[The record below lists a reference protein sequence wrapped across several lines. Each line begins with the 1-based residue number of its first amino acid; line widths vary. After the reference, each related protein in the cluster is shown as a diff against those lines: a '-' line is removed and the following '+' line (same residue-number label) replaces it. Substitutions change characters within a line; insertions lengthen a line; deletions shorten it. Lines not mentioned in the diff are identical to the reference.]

1 MTKKNPLYLTP
12 EGKAKIEAELDILVN
27 EKRPDLARRLR
38 SAIQKGDLSENAEY
52 IAAKEEQGFL
62 EGKIQELQAIL
73 SRAEVVEDSGE
84 EGVVSIGKKVVVAE
98 NGRDPETYMLVGAKE
113 ADPRN
118 GKISNES
125 PIGKA
130 LMGKRQGEVAVA
142 KTPAGEIEFKII
154 EIQG

>member
-1 MTKKNPLYLTP
+1 MENNPLYLTLD
-12 EGKAKIEAELDILVN
+12 GKEKIERELEILIS

-73 SRAEVVEDSGE
+73 SQAVVVEDSGE
-84 EGVVSIGKKVVVAE
+84 EGVITIGKRVTVEE
-98 NGRDPETYMLVGAKE
+98 NGRPPETYTLVGAKE

-118 GKISNES
+118 GRISNES
-125 PIGKA
+125 PIGRA
-130 LMGKRQGEVAVA
+130 LMGKRVGETAVA
-142 KTPAGEIEFKII
+142 KTPGGEIEFIII
-154 EIQG
+154 EIGS

>member
-1 MTKKNPLYLTP
+1 MENNPLYLTL
-12 EGKAKIEAELDILVN
+12 EGKEKIERELEILIR

-73 SRAEVVEDSGE
+73 SLAIVVEDSGE
-84 EGVVSIGKKVVVAE
+84 EGVITIGKRVIVEE
-98 NGRDPETYMLVGAKE
+98 NGRPRETYTLVGAKE

-118 GKISNES
+118 GRISNES
-125 PIGKA
+125 PIGRA
-130 LMGKRQGEVAVA
+130 LMGKRVGETAVA
-142 KTPAGEIEFKII
+142 KTPGGEIEFVII
-154 EIQG
+154 EIGS

>member
-1 MTKKNPLYLTP
+1 MENNPLYLTP
-12 EGKAKIEAELDILVN
+12 EGKEKIERELEILIN

-62 EGKIQELQAIL
+62 EGKIQELQAVL
-73 SRAEVVEDSGE
+73 SQAVLVEDSGE
-84 EGVVSIGKKVVVAE
+84 AGVISIGKRVVVEE
-98 NGRDPETYMLVGAKE
+98 NGRSPEAYTLVGAKE

-125 PIGKA
+125 PIGRA
-130 LMGKRQGEVAVA
+130 LMGKRVGEIAIA
-142 KTPAGEIEFKII
+142 KTPGGEIEFKII
-154 EIQG
+154 EIED

>member
-1 MTKKNPLYLTP
+1 MENTPLYLTL
-12 EGKAKIEAELDILVN
+12 EGKEKIERELAILIN

-73 SRAEVVEDSGE
+73 SRAVLVEDSGE
-84 EGVVSIGKKVVVAE
+84 EGVISIGKRVVVEE
-98 NGRDPETYMLVGAKE
+98 NGRSPETYTLVGAKE

-125 PIGKA
+125 PIGRA
-130 LMGKRQGEVAVA
+130 LMGKRVGETAIA
-142 KTPAGEIEFKII
+142 KTPGGEIEFKII
-154 EIQG
+154 EIKG

>member
-1 MTKKNPLYLTP
+1 MEKNPLYLTP
-12 EGKAKIEAELDILVN
+12 EGKEKIERELEILVN

-73 SRAEVVEDSGE
+73 GQAVLVEDSGE
-84 EGVVSIGKKVVVAE
+84 KGVISIGKRVVVEE
-98 NGRDPETYMLVGAKE
+98 NGRPQETYSLVGAKE

-125 PIGKA
+125 PIGRA
-130 LMGKRQGEVAVA
+130 LMGKRVGEIAVA

-154 EIQG
+154 EIEG

>member
-1 MTKKNPLYLTP
+1 MENNPLYLTLD
-12 EGKAKIEAELDILVN
+12 GKEKIERELEILIS

-73 SRAEVVEDSGE
+73 SQAVVVEDSGE
-84 EGVVSIGKKVVVAE
+84 EGVITIGKRVIVEE
-98 NGRDPETYMLVGAKE
+98 NGRPQETYTLVGAKE

-118 GKISNES
+118 GRISNES
-125 PIGKA
+125 PIGRA
-130 LMGKRQGEVAVA
+130 LMGKRVGETAVA
-142 KTPAGEIEFKII
+142 KTPGGEIEFKII
-154 EIQG
+154 EIGS